1 MANPFAI
8 IAVAS
13 ALGKAYATLYSAAA
27 TKASLD
33 AQADLSNLQ
42 FKEKRI
48 EYKEKGVEV
57 LKETNKALGTIV
69 ARGAA
74 GGALTNEGSILTSQI
89 VSLREG
95 AEDYSIAA
103 INQELTQNL
112 GIIQFNNFKI
122 AGKQAMKMGYLNAIF
137 GLGTDITTAQA
148 TGVFD
153 KKPTTTDVD
162 VTSTEGST

>member
-1 MANPFAI
+1 MSFWTVV
-8 IAVAS
+8 AVAS
-13 ALGKAYATLYSAAA
+13 SVGKAYATLYSAAA
-27 TKASLD
+27 TKASMD
-33 AQADLSNLQ
+33 AQADISALQ

-48 EYKEKGVEV
+48 EYKEQGVEA

-95 AEDYSIAA
+95 AEDFSLAA
-103 INQELTQNL
+103 LNQELTQNL
-112 GIIQFNNFKI
+112 GIIQFNNYKI

-137 GLGTDITTAQA
+137 GLGTDIGKMGS
-148 TGVFD
+148 TGSFD
-153 KKPTTTDVD
+153 KKPDK
-162 VTSTEGST
+162 TEKT

>member
-1 MANPFAI
+1 MSFWTVV
-8 IAVAS
+8 AVAS
-13 ALGKAYATLYSAAA
+13 SVGKAYATLYSAAA
-27 TKASLD
+27 TKASMD
-33 AQADLSNLQ
+33 AQADISALQ

-48 EYKEKGVEV
+48 EYKEQGVEA

-95 AEDYSIAA
+95 AEDFSLAA

-112 GIIQFNNFKI
+112 GIIEFNNYKI
-122 AGKQAMKMGYLNAIF
+122 AGKQAKKMGYLNAIF
-137 GLGTDITTAQA
+137 GLGTDMATMST

-153 KKPTTTDVD
+153 KKPPTD
-162 VTSTEGST
+162 GKKPA

>member
-1 MANPFAI
+1 MSI
-8 IAVAS
+8 WTVIAVAS
-13 ALGKAYATLYSAAA
+13 SVGKAYATLYSAAA
-27 TKASLD
+27 TKASMD
-33 AQADLSNLQ
+33 AQADISALQ

-48 EYKEKGVEV
+48 EYKEQGVEA

-95 AEDYSIAA
+95 AEDFSLAA

-112 GIIQFNNFKI
+112 GIIEFNNYKI
-122 AGKQAMKMGYLNAIF
+122 AGKQAKKMGYLNAIF
-137 GLGTDITTAQA
+137 GLGTDMATMST

-153 KKPTTTDVD
+153 KKPPTD
-162 VTSTEGST
+162 GKKPA

>member
-1 MANPFAI
+1 MSFWTVV
-8 IAVAS
+8 AVAS
-13 ALGKAYATLYSAAA
+13 SVGKAYATLYSAAA
-27 TKASLD
+27 TKASMD
-33 AQADLSNLQ
+33 AQADISALQ
-42 FKEKRI
+42 FKERKI

-95 AEDYSIAA
+95 AEDFSLAA
-103 INQELTQNL
+103 LNQELTQNL
-112 GIIQFNNFKI
+112 GIIQFNNYKI

-137 GLGTDITTAQA
+137 GLGTDIGKMGS
-148 TGVFD
+148 TGSFD
-153 KKPTTTDVD
+153 KKPDK
-162 VTSTEGST
+162 TEKT

>member
-1 MANPFAI
+1 MSI
-8 IAVAS
+8 WTVIAVAS
-13 ALGKAYATLYSAAA
+13 SVGKAYATLYSAAA
-27 TKASLD
+27 TKASMD
-33 AQADLSNLQ
+33 AQADISALQ

-48 EYKEKGVEV
+48 EYKEQGVEA

-95 AEDYSIAA
+95 AEDFSLAA
-103 INQELTQNL
+103 LNQELTQNL
-112 GIIQFNNFKI
+112 GIIQFNNYKI

-137 GLGTDITTAQA
+137 GLGTDIGKMGS
-148 TGVFD
+148 TGSFD
-153 KKPTTTDVD
+153 KKPDK
-162 VTSTEGST
+162 TEKT

>member
-1 MANPFAI
+1 MSWWTV

-13 ALGKAYATLYSAAA
+13 SVGKAYATLYSAAA
-27 TKASLD
+27 TKASMD
-33 AQADLSNLQ
+33 AQADISALQ

-48 EYKEKGVEV
+48 EYKEQGVET

-95 AEDYSIAA
+95 AEDYSLAA
-103 INQELTQNL
+103 LNQELTQNL
-112 GIIQFNNFKI
+112 GIIQFNNYKI

-137 GLGTDITTAQA
+137 GLGTDMGQLGTTGA
-148 TGVFD
+148 FD
-153 KKPTTTDVD
+153 KKSTGTTKPGT
-162 VTSTEGST
+162 

>member
-1 MANPFAI
+1 MSI
-8 IAVAS
+8 WTVIAVAS
-13 ALGKAYATLYSAAA
+13 SVGKAYATLYSAAA
-27 TKASLD
+27 TKASMD
-33 AQADLSNLQ
+33 AQADISALQ

-48 EYKEKGVEV
+48 EYKEQGVEA

-95 AEDYSIAA
+95 AEDYSLAA
-103 INQELTQNL
+103 LNQELTQNL
-112 GIIQFNNFKI
+112 GIIQFNNYKI

-137 GLGTDITTAQA
+137 GLGTDIGKMGS
-148 TGVFD
+148 TGSFD
-153 KKPTTTDVD
+153 KKPDK
-162 VTSTEGST
+162 TEKT

>member
-1 MANPFAI
+1 MSWWTV

-13 ALGKAYATLYSAAA
+13 SVGKAYATLYSAAA
-27 TKASLD
+27 TKASMD
-33 AQADLSNLQ
+33 AQADISALQ

-48 EYKEKGVEV
+48 EYKEQGVEA

-95 AEDYSIAA
+95 AEDFSLAA
-103 INQELTQNL
+103 LNQELTQNL
-112 GIIQFNNFKI
+112 GIIQFNNYKI
-122 AGKQAMKMGYLNAIF
+122 AGKQAKKMGYLNAIF
-137 GLGTDITTAQA
+137 GLGTDMGQLGTTGA
-148 TGVFD
+148 FD
-153 KKPTTTDVD
+153 KKPTTTK
-162 VTSTEGST
+162 TETKKT

>member
-1 MANPFAI
+1 MSFWTVV
-8 IAVAS
+8 AVAS
-13 ALGKAYATLYSAAA
+13 SVGKAYATLYSAAA
-27 TKASLD
+27 TKASMD
-33 AQADLSNLQ
+33 AQADISALQ

-48 EYKEKGVEV
+48 EYKEQGVEA

-95 AEDYSIAA
+95 AEDYSLAA
-103 INQELTQNL
+103 LNQELTQNL
-112 GIIQFNNFKI
+112 GIIQFNNYKI

-137 GLGTDITTAQA
+137 GLGTDIGKMGS
-148 TGVFD
+148 TGSFD
-153 KKPTTTDVD
+153 KKPDK
-162 VTSTEGST
+162 TEKT